1 MERPGEAGGTAVPP
15 AIRRLE
21 EQVLL
26 AAGRRR
32 LLEAGQRVL
41 VAVSGGRDSMV
52 LLDVLDRLRPVLG
65 LAALG
70 VAHVDHGLRPDSAGD
85 ARWVE
90 EQAAARG
97 LPFLCRRVHIRP
109 GRRSL
114 EEGARLARYRALA
127 AMARQ
132 FGAQRVALAHHAGD
146 QAETVLMR
154 LLAGAGVRGLAG
166 MPWRRGP
173 FVRPLLATEPALL
186 AAYAAARGLGW
197 RDDPS
202 NQDLTFLRNRIRHRL
217 LPLLEAEFNPR
228 VVTALG
234 RVAAVLAAEGA
245 LLRRRTRRLEG
256 RLGYRLGPRWA
267 CRVDDLARLPVA
279 DQRRLLQAAYHRLA
293 RRPLPLAHCEAVR
306 ALAAPAKEGE
316 PRPWAP
322 EVRPDAAAGPA
333 VGQGARPPGAVP
345 SVEAPPP
352 PPGAPPAEA
361 PPAPPGARPQG
372 EARPEGWPGSTP
384 EPGPEAGRSFEAP
397 VAGRGLDLPGGW
409 RARRQGSWLW
419 LEPQAGGRLRA
430 ATPVPGTPGGE
441 EPAQAPAPGEPA
453 PGTARIL
460 RVPGAWPLESGLWL
474 RARWLE
480 GDAARQAVARLLAAG
495 PAGPHLPPYP
505 EGRAAAHRANPGPR
519 FLARVICPA
528 RAVQG
533 PLILRRPLP
542 GESMQ
547 PLGGKGH
554 RSVERIY
561 RTAARRGDLDL
572 VDPATGT
579 GARLGPWVVAAGRD
593 VLWLVGVRAA
603 EGCRVRPK
611 DQRVLLLEVQAGLG
625 PGGGPGGW

>member
-1 MERPGEAGGTAVPP
+1 MKRPGKAGGIAIPP

-21 EQVLL
+21 EQVLQ
-26 AAGRRR
+26 AAGRHR

-70 VAHVDHGLRPDSAGD
+70 VAHVDHGLRPDSAAD

-114 EEGARLARYRALA
+114 EEAARLARYRALA

-132 FGAQRVALAHHAGD
+132 FGAQRVVLAHHAGD

-228 VVTALG
+228 VVAALG
-234 RVAAVLAAEGA
+234 RVAGVLAAEGA

-306 ALAAPAKEGE
+306 ALAAPAAEGE
-316 PRPWAP
+316 RGRSAP

-333 VGQGARPPGAVP
+333 AGQGARPQRA
-345 SVEAPPP
+345 
-352 PPGAPPAEA
+352 APPAEA
-361 PPAPPGARPQG
+361 PPTPPGERPQG
-372 EARPEGWPGSTP
+372 EAWPEEWPRSTP
-384 EPGPEAGRSFEAP
+384 EPGPGAGGSSGAP
-397 VAGRGLDLPGGW
+397 VAGRVLDLPGGW
-409 RARRQGSWLW
+409 RARRQGVWLW

-441 EPAQAPAPGEPA
+441 EPAQAAAPGEPA
-453 PGTARIL
+453 PGPARIL
-460 RVPGAWPLESGLWL
+460 QVPGAWPLESGLWL

-480 GDAARQAVARLLAAG
+480 GDEARQAVARLLAVG
-495 PAGPHLPPYP
+495 PAAPHLPRYP
-505 EGRAAAHRANPGPR
+505 EGRAAARRAGPGPR
-519 FLARVICPA
+519 FLARLLCPA
-528 RAVQG
+528 RALQG
-533 PLILRRPLP
+533 TLILRRPLP
-542 GESMQ
+542 GETMQ
-547 PLGGKGH
+547 PLGAQGH
-554 RSVERIY
+554 RSVERLY
-561 RTAARRGDLDL
+561 RAAARRGDLDL

-603 EGCRVRPK
+603 EGCRVRPG
-611 DQRVLLLEVQAGLG
+611 DERVLLLEVQAGLG